1 MIEMKSLLNERDN
14 LLIVIQKQNDL
25 IEKIKHFLNENI
37 SDAYNLSLCGIHEED
52 ELDFQDRT
60 PRWHHDIGNSDC
72 ANRLKM
78 KISKWEKKYE

>member
-37 SDAYNLSLCGIHEED
+37 SEEYDICLSDED
-52 ELDFQDRT
+52 DPDLDILDRT
-60 PRWHHDIGNSDC
+60 PRWHQDIGNSDC
-72 ANRLKM
+72 ANRLEM
-78 KISKWEKKYE
+78 KISEWEKGG